1 MPARVCLSNKT
12 HTPQNMKKKD
22 LGQGREH
29 KEVTC
34 AVRLNQTMYNQLC
47 DVAKGENSSLS
58 DVIRGALVQKIEDY
72 VEKSMEK
79 QLKAARLEAELRKL
93 KEA

>member
-1 MPARVCLSNKT
+1 MPTRVCLSNT
-12 HTPQNMKKKD
+12 HHTNIMNKKD

-58 DVIRGALVQKIEDY
+58 DVIRGALVKRIEDY
-72 VEKSMEK
+72 VEKDMEK

-93 KEA
+93 REA